1 MQLNG
6 PQAMATYCVV
16 WGTGSAVPIDCTH
29 EPGDHWADMMRGGP
43 AGKWDENG
51 HRWVRGMM

>member
-1 MQLNG
+1 
-6 PQAMATYCVV
+6 V